1 MADGMRRGMLEKR
14 EVNLKR
20 LEKEAPNLY
29 NGFHKLMKCCYE
41 PGGLD
46 RKQKEWMAI
55 AATVASRCIP

>member
-20 LEKEAPNLY
+20 IEKEAPNLY

-46 RKQKEWMAI
+46 QKHKE
-55 AATVASRCIP
+55 